1 MAHVGKQPRGSA
13 LLVKHRDARDV
24 TGRPPTVP
32 AKIRA
37 AAELLCAQPSTLDY
51 GALAKQVGY
60 GNAKALRQ
68 ALALPQSARFLRDYR
83 RERIEHLRM
92 ANPEALREIRDESE
106 IARARV
112 QAVRTLEA
120 EEADRQGG
128 ARAGQI
134 APGMVIVIEQR
145 DRSTMTIGPAQPPVI
160 EHEPYDEASTD

>member
-13 LLVKHRDARDV
+13 SLVKHRDARDV
-24 TGRPPTVP
+24 TGRPLTVP

-37 AAELLCAQPSTLDY
+37 AAELLCAQPSTLDL

-60 GNAKALRQ
+60 RNAKRFARRWPCRSLLGSCATTGASGSSHCAWPIRRRCGRYGTRAKTLWPECKQCGHWRRWARRQ
-68 ALALPQSARFLRDYR
+68 
-83 RERIEHLRM
+83 
-92 ANPEALREIRDESE
+92 
-106 IARARV
+106 
-112 QAVRTLEA
+112 T
-120 EEADRQGG
+120 

-145 DRSTMTIGPAQPPVI
+145 DGSTMTIGPAQPPVI